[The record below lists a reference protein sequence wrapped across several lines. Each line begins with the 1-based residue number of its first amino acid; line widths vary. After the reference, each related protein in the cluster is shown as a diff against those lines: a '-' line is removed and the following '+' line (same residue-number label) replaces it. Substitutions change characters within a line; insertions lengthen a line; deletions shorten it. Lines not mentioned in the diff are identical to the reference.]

1 MYTVRVSTF
10 VFKTPPLT
18 VSLDP
23 RNENYVSYFVQPLAL
38 RFLVGTWYSVNFV
51 HLFLAMSHALA
62 FKKNLQRLTRTVH
75 ETVDKTTTKTQ
86 ELSPELVEV
95 EENVQKLKTVYTA
108 ALKKATESLVSIIC
122 VNSCKGM
129 RNNK

>member
-1 MYTVRVSTF
+1 
-10 VFKTPPLT
+10 
-18 VSLDP
+18 
-23 RNENYVSYFVQPLAL
+23 
-38 RFLVGTWYSVNFV
+38 
-51 HLFLAMSHALA
+51 MSHALA

-108 ALKKATESLVSIIC
+108 ALKNATESMVSTAARGNQFYKERGCVLAPERTHVFSRIIC
-122 VNSCKGM
+122 RCNRV
-129 RNNK
+129 RVH